1 MLAEGGGNTEWV
13 VEQSNNKYYLR
24 TGRKYS

>member
-1 MLAEGGGNTEWV
+1 MLAEGGGNRDWV
-13 VEQSNNKYYLR
+13 VKQNNNKYYLR